1 MTSIGSF
8 SIVSQP
14 SGTPHLNT
22 ITSQTR
28 KDTPSDMGTL
38 NSKVVYDQGV
48 CHSGGAAAST
58 PTSLNRPFLFGDT
71 AMVCF

>member
-14 SGTPHLNT
+14 SGTPHLDT

-28 KDTPSDMGTL
+28 KGAPSSLGTL
-38 NSKVVYDQGV
+38 GSKVVPG
-48 CHSGGAAAST
+48 
-58 PTSLNRPFLFGDT
+58 
-71 AMVCF
+71 